1 MKRTLIL
8 FFTILPIY
16 LLAQDKNI
24 EKVILEFRY
33 FKYLDTDYTIDFK
46 KNEINCIM
54 KYKISKNKDSIF
66 SNKTYSFTENQFQN
80 FKNELNIN
88 IPDSIL
94 RKSEPIL
101 DGGGFFISFFKND
114 NSISRLIAININR
127 KSEKYIAEFKLIDS
141 FFEFIYSVVN
151 DNEGLKI
158 LDESYRPYF
167 SGLPIRK
174 ISENPL
180 EYKIWGSISGN
191 SSWKNDLIPFLENLP
206 KDKCVIIDCDN
217 QLSYS
222 WQEDILRLYILKK
235 SNLRFVNMDWLK
247 YTRENIIE
255 LKEKIKSIGNN
266 EEELNKLKNITT
278 YDLYLNNKIEIDI
291 WLELPE
297 KSIFTSIEE
306 YKKNCR

>member
-1 MKRTLIL
+1 MKKTLIL

-46 KNEINCIM
+46 KNEINCKM
-54 KYKISKNKDSIF
+54 KYKISKNRDSIF
-66 SNKTYSFTENQFQN
+66 SDKTYSFTENQFKN
-80 FKNELNIN
+80 FKNELNIKM
-88 IPDSIL
+88 PDSIIS
-94 RKSEPIL
+94 KSESAL
-101 DGGGFFISFFKND
+101 DGGGFIINYFKKNGD
-114 NSISRLIAININR
+114 VSKLITRNISR
-127 KSEKYIAEFKLIDS
+127 KSNKYHSEFELIDS
-141 FFEFIYSVVN
+141 FFEFIYSVVK

-191 SSWKNDLIPFLENLP
+191 ATWKNDLIPFLENLP

-235 SNLRFVNMDWLK
+235 SNIRFVKMDWLK
-247 YTRENIIE
+247 YTRENIVE

-266 EEELNKLKNITT
+266 EEELNKLKNIMT
-278 YDLYLNNKIEIDI
+278 YDLYINNKIEIDK

-297 KSIFTSIEE
+297 KLIFTSVEE